1 MGLLLSEASPHKI
14 FSQIGLYIFDGTRG
28 VGMGIENTVDEKNDD
43 KLFVIHDVGCSA
55 CEMAVVWMQS
65 QLWKNQT
72 QECILEYVNEL
83 YERLPSPMREST
95 MDCLQLS
102 SMTNVSFTI
111 GGKVCDLSANEYV
124 LKVGGSLLRNSPK
137 EKFKMERIKKVLK

>member
-1 MGLLLSEASPHKI
+1 
-14 FSQIGLYIFDGTRG
+14 
-28 VGMGIENTVDEKNDD
+28 MGIENVADEKNDD
-43 KLFVIHDVGCSA
+43 KLFIIHDIGCSA

-65 QLWKNQT
+65 QLWQNQT
-72 QECILEYVNEL
+72 QERILEYVNEL
-83 YERLPSPMREST
+83 YERLPSPMGEST

-124 LKVGGSLLRNSPK
+124 LKVGGSLLGNSPK
-137 EKFKMERIKKVLK
+137 EKFKMERIKKVLKQFICTWTTSLDLDADL